1 MREGH
6 PKVNPALRAAL
17 ALTVFLVASD
27 AHADPLGDARALAT
41 SGAFAEAAAAFE
53 RVAADATLAVS
64 QRAEAATSAAAWRAQ
79 LEDREHTI
87 ADVALVHRLQP
98 PSWDY
103 FPVLD
108 RWLCDIDFR
117 RWRRSQTNSDGAI
130 ASCLSVFNTYRRTA
144 TEDALLTQLETAWRI
159 AQIKTAVKARDHRDW
174 LKTTASTWAALDAAG
189 NGRTLAFSRLWQNA
203 DHAAQAEYLLVDED
217 IEAAF
222 PEPWSA
228 CRFLTYNAD
237 ETRFDEL
244 DKKLQH
250 IVSTYPSDEWVATAE
265 ARRGLVRDAQRTSL
279 YMCGGAGMWWTTS
292 AALNQARMQ
301 YLAMA
306 MNVNPPPPLVTAA
319 WATYTQA
326 KQQRDAWIDLADQR
340 VVQLYAHALEQA
352 ERAGVRN
359 SILQHAA
366 RRLLNLVDLA
376 ALPHLKLLTA
386 IDYDRT
392 LRIAQGYAIPALRSD
407 VLTGSPVPS
416 SP

>member
-1 MREGH
+1 M
-6 PKVNPALRAAL
+6 KRASHAAFAL
-17 ALTVFLVASD
+17 AVLIFVSD
-27 AHADPLGDARALAT
+27 ARADALADARALAT
-41 SGAFAEAAAAFE
+41 TGAFAEAAAAFE
-53 RVAADATLAVS
+53 RAAADTTLTVS
-64 QRAEAATSAAAWRAQ
+64 QRTDAATSAAAWRAQ
-79 LEDREHTI
+79 LEDREHTL
-87 ADVALVHRLQP
+87 ADIALVHRLQP

-108 RWLCDIDFR
+108 RWLCDVDFR
-117 RWRRSQTNSDGAI
+117 KWRRSQTNSDGAI

-144 TEDALLTQLETAWRI
+144 SEDALLTQLETAWRI
-159 AQIKTAVKARDHRDW
+159 AQMKTATKARDHRDW

-189 NGRTLAFSRLWQNA
+189 GGANGTLAFSRLWQNA
-203 DHAAQAEYLLVDED
+203 DHAAQAEYILVDED

-237 ETRFDEL
+237 ESRFDEL
-244 DKKLQH
+244 DRKLQH

-265 ARRGLVRDAQRTSL
+265 ARRGMVRDAQRTSL
-279 YMCGGAGMWWTTS
+279 YMCGGAGMWWTTN
-292 AALNQARMQ
+292 AAVNQARLQ
-301 YLAMA
+301 YFTMA
-306 MNVNPPPPLVTAA
+306 MNSNPPPFVTAA

-326 KQQRDAWIDLADQR
+326 KQQRDAWIDVADQR
-340 VVQLYAHALEQA
+340 VVQLYARALDQA

-376 ALPHLKLLTA
+376 GLPHLKLLTA
-386 IDYDRT
+386 IDYDGT
-392 LRIAQGYAIPALRSD
+392 LRIAHGYAILGLRTD
-407 VLTGSPVPS
+407 ALTGPPVPS